1 MPKFKSFLLSIEA
14 VVQGLKSL
22 TVNKTRTTLSLT
34 GITIGI
40 FAIITVFAAVDSL
53 EANIRKNLNKLGNNV
68 VYIQKW
74 PWAAGGDYPWWK
86 YLNRPETSYQDY
98 LDLRQRLTLAER
110 LVYMQSASKT
120 IHYKGNQVS
129 DAGVLMVTHDYNV
142 LWDVDFAQGRY
153 FTENESK
160 SGSPVCILG
169 ADVAEGLFAQ
179 ANPIGKEVKLLGQ
192 KMRVIGLMERK
203 GKSLIGDDTD
213 GSIIV
218 PVRWAQKVMGSTYS
232 RGAMVMAKPQEGVTL
247 KQFKNELQGAMR
259 SIRRLKPKA
268 DDNFALN
275 EMSLIS
281 NSVEMIFRTLTITGS
296 FIGGFSILVGGFGIA
311 NIMFVSVKERTSEIG
326 IQKSLGAP
334 SRFILIQFLAE
345 AVSLCIVGGIFGLIL
360 VFAAVQI
367 AGQIIDFPF
376 YLSAYNI
383 VLGLI
388 ISSLIG
394 LVSGFVP
401 ALSASRL
408 NPVEAIRRG
417 M

>member
-232 RGAMVMAKPQEGVTL
+232 RGAMVMAKPQEGVPL